1 MKIRKNMRILKKMA
15 TVALT
20 AALALSP
27 FATVADS
34 GDFVYAAEEETPKEY
49 TAIYDIAGLYAI
61 RNNLAGNYILM
72 NDIDMTKDTSEG
84 GDYNCGTGWDSVA
97 QIRLKNFVGHL
108 MEMGIGLS
116 GCKFLG
122 SLQMIMLIWV
132 SLRNFLAQL

>member
-72 NDIDMTKDTSEG
+72 NDIDMIQAKVEIITAELG
-84 GDYNCGTGWDSVA
+84 G
-97 QIRLKNFVGHL
+97 IRLKNFVGHL

>member
-84 GDYNCGTGWDSVA
+84 GDYNCGTGWVQQSISGLL
-97 QIRLKNFVGHL
+97 IR
-108 MEMGIGLS
+108 
-116 GCKFLG
+116 
-122 SLQMIMLIWV
+122 
-132 SLRNFLAQL
+132 